1 MTRWPVDAALFEE
14 LGHAFEGALPAAED
28 ALRRQRRGGGDAVA
42 LLLDRR
48 ERKGESQGGLRESQ
62 GQGRLGGED
71 EPSQAEAANHD
82 ELGIL
87 PRGEVGEHKA
97 RKRRLVQA
105 EPSALK
111 MRKAKAKRGR
121 QEP

>member
-1 MTRWPVDAALFEE
+1 M
-14 LGHAFEGALPAAED
+14 
-28 ALRRQRRGGGDAVA
+28 RRQRRGGGDAVA

-48 ERKGESQGGLRESQ
+48 ERKGESLGGLRESLGGLRESLGGLRESQRGLRESQGGLRES
-62 GQGRLGGED
+62 QGRLGGED